1 MWFLI
6 LLKKMSDYSNYKDI
20 VEFEE
25 YLDKKNKE
33 FNSSF
38 ESEISSETI
47 EDNNIYKLANS
58 INLVLTEL
66 IEINKKKNN
75 FNTNDIF
82 DSKLIPNISILDYI
96 NRIIDYSK
104 IEENTLIAGLIYID
118 KIAKVIKITNFN
130 IHKILFSC
138 ILIAIKNF
146 EDEIYSNNYFAQI
159 GGINNEELL
168 KLELNISTLL
178 DFKFFI
184 SEKTFEQFKA
194 ALELMNKNN

>member
-1 MWFLI
+1 
-6 LLKKMSDYSNYKDI
+6 MSDYSNYKDI

>member
-1 MWFLI
+1 
-6 LLKKMSDYSNYKDI
+6 MSDYSNYKDI

-47 EDNNIYKLANS
+47 EDNNIYKLSNS
-58 INLVLTEL
+58 INLVLSEL

-138 ILIAIKNF
+138 ILIAIKNV

>member
-1 MWFLI
+1 
-6 LLKKMSDYSNYKDI
+6 MSNNSIYFD

-25 YLDKKNKE
+25 NLNNSKKE
-33 FNSSF
+33 FDSSF
-38 ESEISSETI
+38 ESEISSLII
-47 EDNNIYKLANS
+47 EDNNIFNIVNS

-66 IEINKKKNN
+66 VEINNKNEN
-75 FNTNDIF
+75 NLNSNENNIFN
-82 DSKLIPNISILDYI
+82 SKSIPNISILDYL
-96 NRIIDYSK
+96 NRIIEFSN
-104 IEENTLIAGLIYID
+104 IEENTLIAGLIYIN
-118 KIAKVIKITNFN
+118 KIEKIIKITKYN

-138 ILIAIKNF
+138 ILIAIKYF

>member
-1 MWFLI
+1 
-6 LLKKMSDYSNYKDI
+6 MSDYSNYKDI

-47 EDNNIYKLANS
+47 EDNNIYKLSNS

>member
-1 MWFLI
+1 
-6 LLKKMSDYSNYKDI
+6 MSDYSNYKDI

-25 YLDKKNKE
+25 NLDKKNKE

-38 ESEISSETI
+38 ESEISSDTI

-75 FNTNDIF
+75 FNSNDIF

-138 ILIAIKNF
+138 ILIAIKYF

-159 GGINNEELL
+159 GGINIEELL

-178 DFKFFI
+178 DFQFFI

>member
-1 MWFLI
+1 
-6 LLKKMSDYSNYKDI
+6 MSDYSNYKDS

-25 YLDKKNKE
+25 NLDKKNKE

-75 FNTNDIF
+75 FNSNDIF

-178 DFKFFI
+178 DFQFFI